1 MALTFVDI
9 LTKHEIDTQTTLIMR
24 HRPEQPALARVLPW
38 LADEHPDAF
47 NAYQSTQNTKEQNQ
61 LRKASLLAS
70 FVASGVG
77 EAVFVGMYEVNIGKR
92 RSASDINKIP
102 AFAKLVEFGFP
113 KAKQSTH
120 WFELKP
126 KTMLSDYKGRLTI
139 EWSGGSQGGRSW
151 SRWSTSTAGNGFP
164 IVNILESSILSSAK
178 LMPDW
183 DILSF
188 SWQDL
193 HAIPKSW
200 SASISQWRGVYF
212 ILDTSDGKGYV
223 GSAYGAD
230 NIWGRWINYAKTGAG
245 GNKMLKTR
253 DPSNFRF
260 TILQRL
266 SPDTPSKEVIEIE
279 NSWKVRLHTKEFG
292 LNIN

>member
-1 MALTFVDI
+1 MALTFIDI
-9 LTKHEIDTQTTLIMR
+9 LTKNEIETETTLIMR

-61 LRKASLLAS
+61 LKKAGLLAS

-77 EAVFVGMYEVNIGKR
+77 EAVFVGMYDVAIGKL
-92 RSASDINKIP
+92 RSASAINKIP

-113 KAKQSTH
+113 KATQSMH

-126 KTMLSDYKGRLTI
+126 NKNLSDYKGRLTI
-139 EWSGGSQGGRSW
+139 EWSGGSHGGRSW
-151 SRWSTSTAGNGFP
+151 SRWSNSTAGNGFP
-164 IVNILESSILSSAK
+164 VVNILESSILSSAK

-183 DILSF
+183 SILTL
-188 SWQDL
+188 SWPDL

-200 SASISQWRGVYF
+200 SAAIRQWRGVYF

-223 GSAYGAD
+223 GSAYGVD
-230 NIWGRWINYAKTGAG
+230 NIWGRWVNYAKTGTG
-245 GNKMLKTR
+245 GNKLLKTR
-253 DPSNFRF
+253 DPSNLRF

-266 SPDTPSKEVIEIE
+266 SPDTSSKDVIEIE
-279 NSWKVRLHTKEFG
+279 NSWKVRLHTREFG
-292 LNIN
+292 LNVN

>member
-9 LTKHEIDTQTTLIMR
+9 LTKNEIETETTLIMR

-47 NAYQSTQNTKEQNQ
+47 NAYQSTQNTKVQNQ

-102 AFAKLVEFGFP
+102 AFAKLVEFGLP
-113 KAKQSTH
+113 KAKQAMH

-126 KTMLSDYKGRLTI
+126 KSMLSDYKGRLTI
-139 EWSGGSQGGRSW
+139 EWSGGSQGGLSW
-151 SRWSTSTAGNGFP
+151 SRWSTSPAGNGFP
-164 IVNILESSILSSAK
+164 VVNILESSILSSAK

-183 DILSF
+183 GILSL

-200 SASISQWRGVYF
+200 SAAISQWRGVYF

-279 NSWKVRLHTKEFG
+279 NSWKVRLHTREFG